1 MFAPWAY
8 IRDEIGRLFKKIVN
22 ADHNHLNSPCAI
34 CIDILQAMN
43 NCVSTNL
50 NLNLR
55 ELECEEWQFD
65 DEIYH
70 EHLMKLQNNAA
81 DIICWHS
88 KYHNLLPTKTC
99 KVYAKYK
106 PLDVETIIHR
116 AIKPNTGIPITVDT
130 HTYMHMWCAA
140 HLKKKQTFPDAL
152 HMLNLESSLKNVS
165 LTHEEEEDDD
175 DDDWED
181 VVVEEEDDEEPLL
194 AKKSPQ
200 WWVKRFP
207 KSIQKFMK
215 KRQERKRKQL
225 QSKLLPLVND
235 NPTFI
240 VESLYGVVILDKEN
254 KTLVTEP
261 EQSMYDLRT
270 GIEVTPKFIPL
281 TKYLQDNYERLC
293 ATPVFKELKTPCKHC
308 EELEGLS
315 DDVFKD
321 LESDAMELN
330 LPMP

>member
-22 ADHNHLNSPCAI
+22 DDHNHLNSPCAI

-43 NCVSTNL
+43 NCVSA
-50 NLNLR
+50 
-55 ELECEEWQFD
+55 ELEYEEWQSD
-65 DEIYH
+65 DENYH
-70 EHLMKLQNNAA
+70 EHLMRLQNNAA

-88 KYHNLLPTKTC
+88 KYHNLFPTKTC
-99 KVYAKYK
+99 KAYINYK

-140 HLKKKQTFPDAL
+140 HLLKKKQTFPDPL

-165 LTHEEEEDDD
+165 LTHEEEEEDDD

-261 EQSMYDLRT
+261 EQTMYDLRT

-281 TKYLQDNYERLC
+281 TKYLQDNYKRLC
-293 ATPVFKELKTPCKHC
+293 ATPVFKHC
-308 EELEGLS
+308 EELDGLS